1 MRSSVLD
8 SKRVPSGA
16 LRDSDAPYG
25 VPHHSQRPQP
35 PKHHAPRSKNT
46 VKFKFLRRLLATPEE
61 GWFALVLLAVAL
73 YCVTWSIV
81 AANWVGHSML
91 LLASPILGLSV
102 GLVIA
107 RINKVP
113 QPILHIAACLLGYW
127 LAIWLTSTLAYHVHW
142 TLLLVGIREAFS
154 GTVTGGMVSA
164 TEILF
169 FFYLAFLSYFLGYFG
184 SWLVYRARLPW
195 LVALVYCSILLVN
208 LNYIKQDMS
217 YLVII
222 LAGASLLLVARVH
235 LADQLHHWM
244 REGLHTSHSW
254 LRTMTWRCM
263 QAATILTVVALL
275 TSWILPIH
283 NQAPGGKNFWDK
295 MDNAWNNVISGRVS
309 WQNPQGMLQ
318 PYNPPSNFFG
328 DQLMVTG
335 SVHLPAGEV
344 LHYSSATGPHYLEG
358 FSYNLFDGHTWTSS
372 LFDNTTH
379 NFAANAVQPLDV
391 NAASLTTRIATSV
404 TIVRPPTSSKNYI
417 FAPAQPIS
425 FDVPTSIY
433 NDGTAATWTQQNPLT
448 VKETYHVVSLVP
460 TSDPAVLSNIPL
472 PADNPRV
479 WRNDGN
485 YAQLALYYVQTPRD
499 LSPSVPAVMKQ
510 WTQGATDSYTALKM
524 LERRLSDQSRFSYS
538 VENPAIPKDVDVVDW
553 LLQKHTGYC
562 TYYASAMALMG
573 RLLGI
578 PTRVVNGFSGGHYA
592 MDGKLWIVDGSD
604 AHSWVQAYLP
614 NYGWISFEPT
624 PGFSLDP
631 APPPPLAPS
640 PTPKPKHQPQQAP
653 LPTPTVQKQPPVT
666 HLPTPV
672 AKSVTHTPSRNVA
685 VLNQNVLLWASGGI
699 LLISILV
706 FLFAALS
713 YWWRSLYAN
722 STVVA
727 GMYWRICWLAS
738 KAGLSPKI
746 SQTPYE
752 YSEML
757 IQHVPEGKAP
767 LRRLTEMFVHDR
779 WATPYHATPPC
790 DIEDIER
797 LWPTLRNMLLSL
809 LIKRKKT

>member
-1 MRSSVLD
+1 MIR
-8 SKRVPSGA
+8 
-16 LRDSDAPYG
+16 
-25 VPHHSQRPQP
+25 
-35 PKHHAPRSKNT
+35 
-46 VKFKFLRRLLATPEE
+46 FKFLRRLLAAPEE
-61 GWFALVLLAVAL
+61 GWFALLLLTVAL

-91 LLASPILGLSV
+91 LLATPVLGLLV
-102 GLVIA
+102 GLIIA

-127 LAIWLTSTLAYHVHW
+127 LAIWLTSVVAYHVHW
-142 TLLLVGIREAFS
+142 TLLLAGIREAFT
-154 GTVTGGMVSA
+154 GTVTSGMVSA

-184 SWLVYRARLPW
+184 SWLIYRARLPW

-208 LNYIKQDMS
+208 LNYIKQDLS

-222 LAGASLLLVARVH
+222 LAGAVLLLIARVH
-235 LADQLHHWM
+235 LADQLHQWM
-244 REGLHTSHSW
+244 REGLHTSRSW
-254 LRTMTWRCM
+254 LRTMTWRSM
-263 QAATILTVVALL
+263 QVATVLTVLTLL
-275 TSWILPIH
+275 TSWVLPIH
-283 NQAPGGKNFWDK
+283 NQPPSGKDFWNK
-295 MDNAWNNVISGRVS
+295 MDNAWENMINGRAS
-309 WQNPQGMLQ
+309 LQNPQGMLQ

-358 FSYNLFDGHTWTSS
+358 FTYNLFDGHTWTSS
-372 LFDNTTH
+372 LSDNTSH
-379 NFAANAVQPLDV
+379 NFDANAVQPIDV
-391 NAASLTTRIATSV
+391 NTTSFTTRIATSV

-417 FAPAQPIS
+417 FAPAQPVS

-433 NDGTAATWTQQNPLT
+433 DDGTAAIWTQQNPL
-448 VKETYHVVSLVP
+448 VAKETYHVVSLVP
-460 TSDPAVLSNIPL
+460 ASDPALLTNIPL
-472 PADNPRV
+472 PSMKPGA

-485 YAQLALYYVQTPRD
+485 YSQLALYYVQTPRD
-499 LSPSVPAVMKQ
+499 LSPSVLAVTKQ
-510 WTQGATDSYTALKM
+510 WTQGSTDTYTALKM
-524 LERRLSDQSRFSYS
+524 LERRLSDQTRFSYS

-553 LLQKHTGYC
+553 LLQKRTGYC

-614 NYGWISFEPT
+614 NYGWVSFEPT
-624 PGFSLDP
+624 PGFSLDS
-631 APPPPLAPS
+631 APPPPFLPT
-640 PTPKPKHQPQQAP
+640 PTPKHQAQPAP
-653 LPTPTVQKQPPVT
+653 LPTPLVQKTPQVKP
-666 HLPTPV
+666 LPTPV
-672 AKSVTHTPSRNVA
+672 VKPVA
-685 VLNQNVLLWASGGI
+685 AARSAIRDVPVLNQTILLWASAGI
-699 LLISILV
+699 LLISILI
-706 FLFAALS
+706 FLFAAMT

-722 STVVA
+722 STTVA
-727 GMYWRICWLAS
+727 GTYWRICWLAS
-738 KAGLSPKI
+738 KVGLSPKN

-767 LRRLTEMFVHDR
+767 LRHLTELFVRER
-779 WATPYHATPPC
+779 WANPYQTYHPNE
-790 DIEDIER
+790 IQDIER
-797 LWPTLRNMLLSL
+797 LWPTLRNMLLSHPFKGR
-809 LIKRKKT
+809 KR